1 MSDPRLPARWPQLG
15 LRLFRGAVPGFDGFH
30 PGPNAEAVRALERW
44 AAGEGHW
51 CLVAWGGA
59 GIGKSFLLQA
69 ALAAADERGAAVM
82 FLPLREAAAFG
93 PAVLDDLATLE
104 ALALDDL
111 DAVAGDRAW
120 NEALFNL
127 YNRLQARGGR
137 LLLSADAA
145 PRALPFVLDDLRS
158 RLASGLVYHLEPL
171 DDEDKRLA
179 LVKAAAARGLQM
191 PDAVATYLLRRLP
204 RRWPELV
211 AALERLD
218 QASLSAGRA
227 LSVPFVREVLDLQD

>member
-1 MSDPRLPARWPQLG
+1 MIDSRLPARWPQLG
-15 LRLFRGAVPGFDGFH
+15 LRLFRGAVPGFEGFH
-30 PGPNAEAVRALERW
+30 PGPNTEVVRALERW

-51 CLVAWGGA
+51 CLVVWGGA
-59 GIGKSFLLQA
+59 ELGKSFLLQA
-69 ALAAADERGAAVM
+69 ALAAADQRGAAVM
-82 FLPLREAAAFG
+82 FLPVREAKEFG
-93 PAVLDDLATLE
+93 PAVLDDLANLD

-158 RLASGLVYHLEPL
+158 RLASGLVYHLEAL
-171 DDEDKRLA
+171 DDEGKRLA

-191 PDAVATYLLRRLP
+191 PDAVAAYLMRRLP

-211 AALERLD
+211 TALERLD

-227 LSVPFVREVLDLQD
+227 LTVRFVREVLELPD